1 MAEKVTTVIAFVMV
15 CVGFLALLSL
25 VVPILD
31 AVNASSCRSRAAE
44 RRARW
49 EARGVA
55 ARRAVIVRGRP
66 SRIA

>member
-15 CVGFLALLSL
+15 CVGFIAVLAL
-25 VVPILD
+25 VVPIID

-49 EARGVA
+49 ETRGVA
-55 ARRAVIVRGRP
+55 ARRAVIARGQP